1 MRFKQLVA
9 VGLLT
14 VPSLVIGQEKPEPE
28 YLNVAYVYDGTA
40 NKLVSLE
47 RQDAKAAAKV
57 KALGFGGIKG
67 SSEVSGLNS
76 PVRFPAD
83 QKLVFVFK
91 APANLDPQ
99 SLVEIVRLTPKKDHR
114 EILRL
119 QSKGFMGLGGV
130 TREADKADVPFNSA
144 KYSDTSVQ
152 VSPLEPLPPGEY
164 AIHQPSNPTLFCFGI
179 DATGPSR

>member
-1 MRFKQLVA
+1 M
-9 VGLLT
+9 T
-14 VPSLVIGQEKPEPE
+14 VPSLILGQERPEPE
-28 YLNVAYVYDGTA
+28 YLNVAYLYDNTV
-40 NKLVSLE
+40 NKLISLE
-47 RQDAKAAAKV
+47 RQQARPAAKV

-67 SSEVSGLNS
+67 SSEITGIKS

-99 SLVEIVRLTPKKDHR
+99 SLVEIVRLTPNKDHR

-130 TREADKADVPFNSA
+130 KSEADKADVPFNSA
-144 KYSDTSVQ
+144 KVLD
-152 VSPLEPLPPGEY
+152 
-164 AIHQPSNPTLFCFGI
+164 
-179 DATGPSR
+179 